1 GGPGGGEKEGPDRRR
16 PKATTKRYTM
26 LYKQIGEPANSAPRC
41 LSGASISQLVRR
53 MSPVER
59 AILGAE
65 LVEGRV
71 VLEPPTAKTV
81 AGLVGINQGYV
92 FAALRLSPEQRSE
105 VLTGERPLVQP
116 PRGCAPAPVDWGTL
130 GEELRVLGT
139 DRTR

>member
-1 GGPGGGEKEGPDRRR
+1 
-16 PKATTKRYTM
+16 M
-26 LYKQIGEPANSAPRC
+26 LYKQIGGTANSGPRC

-92 FAALRLSPEQRSE
+92 FAALRLSPEQRGA
-105 VLTGERPLVQP
+105 VLAGERPLMP
-116 PRGCAPAPVDWGTL
+116 PRHCTSIPAMGWGEL
-130 GEELRVLGT
+130 VEELRLIGVDKTLEAAVEAERAT
-139 DRTR
+139 T